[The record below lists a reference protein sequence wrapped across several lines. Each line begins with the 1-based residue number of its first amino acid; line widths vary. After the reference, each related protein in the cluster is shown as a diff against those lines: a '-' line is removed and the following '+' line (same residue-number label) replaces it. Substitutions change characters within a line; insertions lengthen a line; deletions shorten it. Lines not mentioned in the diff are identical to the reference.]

1 MKPMGAPRP
10 AVARCAARPVARRP
24 CAARQRLS
32 RACVARCERV
42 LCRRLRMCAS
52 TQRHHAATAGSC
64 ISTMHQHRCSS
75 LVLSRARAF
84 RLAAGGAFFRTARWV
99 ARFSASRECVPS
111 QEQQAP
117 RSAPA
122 LLVCSHVVFCFR
134 CAQVLSSDYAPSLWE
149 QCHRAVGASD
159 RSGVSLP
166 PVSVAR
172 RRNSS
177 HLAARALLAR
187 SPVAFCF
194 CCAQVPRSVS
204 KLIEQQ
210 SRDQATGASQPLE
223 ERWPGAVASA
233 DAARSGHQAPS
244 APCTST
250 EPPPRVV
257 RTLDNS
263 RTRGP
268 SRRTRPS
275 TSGPSVTTP
284 RRPAR
289 SVNELCETTC
299 SQFELEFDINHGEA
313 LRDSV
318 GVWHPPMD
326 TMAVQTYLLHD
337 VFAPALRRATR
348 QAYAWSISHRRT
360 LQCPHCS
367 RILVPSPDDRSA
379 PNKRRCNFV
388 PGGELSA
395 FSPTSSGGL

>member
-99 ARFSASRECVPS
+99 ARFSASRECVAS

-134 CAQVLSSDYAPSLWE
+134 CAQVLLSSDFAPSLLVPRD
-149 QCHRAVGASD
+149 RAMGASD
-159 RSGVSLP
+159 GSGVSLS

-177 HLAARALLAR
+177 HQL
-187 SPVAFCF
+187 P
-194 CCAQVPRSVS
+194 CAV
-204 KLIEQQ
+204 
-210 SRDQATGASQPLE
+210 
-223 ERWPGAVASA
+223 
-233 DAARSGHQAPS
+233 
-244 APCTST
+244 
-250 EPPPRVV
+250 
-257 RTLDNS
+257 
-263 RTRGP
+263 
-268 SRRTRPS
+268 
-275 TSGPSVTTP
+275 
-284 RRPAR
+284 
-289 SVNELCETTC
+289 
-299 SQFELEFDINHGEA
+299 
-313 LRDSV
+313 
-318 GVWHPPMD
+318 
-326 TMAVQTYLLHD
+326 
-337 VFAPALRRATR
+337 
-348 QAYAWSISHRRT
+348 
-360 LQCPHCS
+360 
-367 RILVPSPDDRSA
+367 
-379 PNKRRCNFV
+379 
-388 PGGELSA
+388 
-395 FSPTSSGGL
+395 